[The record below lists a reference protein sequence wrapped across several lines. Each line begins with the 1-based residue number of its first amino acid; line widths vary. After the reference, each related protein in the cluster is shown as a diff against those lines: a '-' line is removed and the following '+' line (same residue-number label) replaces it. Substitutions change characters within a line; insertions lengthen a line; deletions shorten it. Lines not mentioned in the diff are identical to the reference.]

1 MGIFSDI
8 LLCSDYD
15 HTMTAPD
22 GSIPQRN
29 QDALRYFMEN
39 GGVFTINTGRG
50 IPMIRPLLEKVE
62 LNAPWLLY
70 NGSAAYDAQ
79 KGEFLFAH
87 TIDLDPWE
95 LAEAFQ
101 KRYPDMVTEVQ
112 GVNAHYAFHEN
123 KDWEEFSKAQNCAY
137 AYAAPELDMGP
148 FMKITLYGE
157 FRSPEMADMY
167 RGSAEELARID
178 AIEEDL
184 KKTYG
189 EHLAVFRATPRII
202 DMQRCGV
209 SKLRSARLLQEKLG
223 RRILVC
229 VGDGRNDIP
238 MLEGADYAYCP
249 RDGVVADRFEN
260 VCECALGAV
269 ADVIYEKIP
278 ELLKN
283 RP

>member
-29 QDALRYFMEN
+29 LDALRYFMDN
-39 GGVFTINTGRG
+39 GGAFTINTGRS

-70 NGSAAYDAQ
+70 NGSAAYDAE
-79 KGEFLFAH
+79 KGAFLFAH
-87 TIDLDPWE
+87 TIDLDLWQ

-112 GVNAHYAFHEN
+112 GVEAHYAFCEN
-123 KDWEEFSKAQNCAY
+123 KDWEAFSKAQDCAY
-137 AYAAPELDMGP
+137 AYAAPDRDMGP
-148 FMKITLYGE
+148 FMKITLYGQ

-167 RGSAEELARID
+167 RGSAEEFARID
-178 AIEEDL
+178 AIEEEL

-189 EHLAVFRATPRII
+189 THLAVFRATPRII
-202 DMQRCGV
+202 DMQCRGV

-223 RRILVC
+223 RRLLVC
-229 VGDGRNDIP
+229 VGDGKNDIP
-238 MLEGADYAYCP
+238 MLEGADHAFCP
-249 RDGVVADRFEN
+249 AGSVVEKLFPN
-260 VCECALGAV
+260 VCSCTEGALWE
-269 ADVIYEKIP
+269 VIYKKIP
-278 ELLKN
+278 EILGM
-283 RP
+283 